1 MNFKDTLL
9 GRSSA
14 DDGSSRNSLALSRFS
29 FEGDD
34 RSLLSIER
42 LFRQWQQDKESG
54 YEAGRENMEEDS
66 RKDDEII
73 VRVFDHSWHCH

>member
-14 DDGSSRNSLALSRFS
+14 EDGRVRNSLALSRFS

-42 LFRQWQQDKESG
+42 LFRQCQQDEESG
-54 YEAGRENMEEDS
+54 YGAGRENMEEGA
-66 RKDDEII
+66 RKKDEIV
-73 VRVFDHSWHCH
+73 VRVFDH